1 MTTATTYGLSISLD
15 RPFEATVEATRA
27 ALAAEGFGVLM
38 EADLRAT
45 FQKKLGVES
54 PPYVILGA
62 CSPSHAREAL
72 NVDADLGLLL
82 PCNVIVRRDEMSGR
96 TRVAAIDPV
105 VALSKQRYQMNEIAP
120 AAVLGITKF
129 CLRTGSHSCRQD
141 K

>member
-105 VALSKQRYQMNEIAP
+105 VALSVAAQP
-120 AAVLGITKF
+120 ALEPVARHIRERLERVLAALEKMP
-129 CLRTGSHSCRQD
+129 
-141 K
+141 